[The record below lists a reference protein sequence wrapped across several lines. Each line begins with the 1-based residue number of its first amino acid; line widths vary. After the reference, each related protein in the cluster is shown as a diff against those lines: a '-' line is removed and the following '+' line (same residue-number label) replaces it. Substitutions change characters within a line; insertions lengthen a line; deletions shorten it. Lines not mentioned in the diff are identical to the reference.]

1 MASGKKRAA
10 PLTFDYIRRPLEELL
25 QCLESGDVPSEARRA
40 TNLAFWIKLRA
51 ILGAGQ
57 LSSGLKYLDDVAL
70 ALLNDNEEGA
80 AELFS
85 GVVTLVPPPE
95 HQRGGNRPAD
105 DAAFHEL
112 RRPASGDQGATVARP
127 SRKPKSAAA
136 SAAQLAAKEAPSV
149 EQNKPEQAQEE
160 KGAETVDVDVDAAH
174 PTTRKRRTPSPRAV
188 KQPMD
193 KQKGEDA
200 EAEKQPKQKRA
211 KTTKGAN
218 PKPGRQKKAV
228 VEPEEDETQRQME
241 QKVAALSDD
250 IKGRF
255 GQIVWAKMG
264 GYPYW
269 PCIIL
274 DPRLLPRKQQ
284 EAAMKVLETKFL
296 VFFYVSNN
304 MCVAEVVDTARGV
317 LSHVGIVVT
326 LRSAPIMFKWIESWD
341 DTKANYRD
349 GHPEKDSKA
358 PKRRVKLL
366 EAIDLADVRA
376 SGCAWRWTLGGA
388 NGCGL
393 LCWCYLLQEEIKL
406 PIEER
411 AGGLL
416 KP

>member
-1 MASGKKRAA
+1 
-10 PLTFDYIRRPLEELL
+10 
-25 QCLESGDVPSEARRA
+25 
-40 TNLAFWIKLRA
+40 
-51 ILGAGQ
+51 
-57 LSSGLKYLDDVAL
+57 
-70 ALLNDNEEGA
+70 
-80 AELFS
+80 
-85 GVVTLVPPPE
+85 
-95 HQRGGNRPAD
+95 
-105 DAAFHEL
+105 
-112 RRPASGDQGATVARP
+112 
-127 SRKPKSAAA
+127 
-136 SAAQLAAKEAPSV
+136 
-149 EQNKPEQAQEE
+149 
-160 KGAETVDVDVDAAH
+160 
-174 PTTRKRRTPSPRAV
+174 
-188 KQPMD
+188 
-193 KQKGEDA
+193 
-200 EAEKQPKQKRA
+200 
-211 KTTKGAN
+211 
-218 PKPGRQKKAV
+218 